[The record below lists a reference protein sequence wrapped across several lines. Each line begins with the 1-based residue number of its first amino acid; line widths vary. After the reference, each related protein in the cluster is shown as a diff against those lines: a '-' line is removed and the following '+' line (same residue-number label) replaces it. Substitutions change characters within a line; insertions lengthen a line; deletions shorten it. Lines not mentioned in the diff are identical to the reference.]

1 MVSLLYSPGTGRKE
15 SMTCDPRDSMVD
27 DDVCGYKSAA
37 SVHPVLCRRRRSA
50 ASAGDSCL
58 LRRLRLFS
66 RSRAEDSVSGG

>member
-1 MVSLLYSPGTGRKE
+1 MVLLLYSPGTGRKE
-15 SMTCDPRDSMVD
+15 SKTRDPRDSMVD

-37 SVHPVLCRRRRSA
+37 PVHPVLCRRRRSV